1 MIADKTYK
9 EKFLTISPWGADMI
23 HAVRKEIKTEHLPR
37 ERGLV
42 QKYFTK
48 KAIDKLSPEELS
60 DAYLQEISEGNE
72 DLAAWICSRWMLRYG
87 EIYHF
92 FAERLQEI
100 NPDFEQ
106 IEMIP
111 DAQGVRWMEEAI
123 DAFGAKLSYV
133 FCVINAVS
141 FSSEL
146 FLEFRQRVEAE
157 EEKLRADLPDEKF
170 EDDVEGLKRRHV
182 QEIVRLTERYEKKLL
197 GFQKKYSTDVDA
209 LKKQIAALQRR
220 LG

>member
-1 MIADKTYK
+1 MITDKTYK
-9 EKFLTISPWGADMI
+9 EKFSTISPWGADMI

-37 ERGLV
+37 ERGLI

-48 KAIDKLSPEELS
+48 KAIDKLSPDELS
-60 DAYLQEISEGNE
+60 DAYLNEIAEGNE
-72 DLAAWICSRWMLRYG
+72 DVAAWICSRWMLRYS

-106 IEMIP
+106 IDSVP

-123 DAFGAKLSYV
+123 DAFGAKLSYL

-141 FSSEL
+141 LSPEL
-146 FLEFRQRVEAE
+146 FHEFRQRVESE
-157 EEKLRADLPDEKF
+157 EEKLRADLPEEKLE
-170 EDDVEGLKRRHV
+170 EDVAELKKRHA
-182 QEIVRLTERYEKKLL
+182 QEIVRLTEKYEKKLL
-197 GFQKKYSTDVDA
+197 GFHKKYSTDVDA